1 MLHRLII
8 RLTALCILLTSVGVA
23 AEIELP
29 DVHSLSADQVVEASA
44 SIVLDA
50 QADSTD
56 RQHDDHCCH
65 GHVMADP
72 GIPSA
77 SSPVGSRPVKRLVSV
92 SADSVACSPPVRPP
106 KNAS

>member
-29 DVHSLSADQVVEASA
+29 DAHSLSADQVVEASA

-50 QADSTD
+50 QVDSTD

-72 GIPSA
+72 GTPLTSD
-77 SSPVGSRPVKRLVSV
+77 PVGLRPVKRLVSV
-92 SADSVACSPPVRPP
+92 SADSLAFSPPVRPP
-106 KNAS
+106 KNPS